1 MQNTNLRKLVEC
13 AIMIALA
20 TVLSYFTIFSA
31 PMGGSITAFSQVPI
45 VIIGYRHGLKWGTF
59 TGVVYGVLQML
70 LQGLGNFAYV
80 SGIGSYLIL
89 ILFDYVLAFAALGI
103 GGAIFRKAVK
113 QQVVAIGLGAV
124 IASALRF
131 ICHFISGVTIW
142 GEYAGGW
149 KSVWTYS
156 LGYNGFYML
165 FEGIITVVGVVALAI
180 VLDFHSPNL
189 IRKKS

>member
-59 TGVVYGVLQML
+59 TGIVYGVLQML

-113 QQVVAIGLGAV
+113 QQIVAIGLGAV

>member
-1 MQNTNLRKLVEC
+1 MTNTNTRKIVEC

-20 TVLSYFTIFSA
+20 TVLSYLTIFSA

-45 VIIGYRHGLKWGTF
+45 VIIGYRYGLKWGAF
-59 TGVVYGVLQML
+59 TGVVHGILQML

-80 SGIGSYLIL
+80 KGIGSYLIL
-89 ILFDYVLAFAALGI
+89 ILFDYIIAFAVLGI
-103 GGAIFRKAVK
+103 GGAIFRKAIK
-113 QQVVAIGLGAV
+113 QQALAIGVGAAV
-124 IASALRF
+124 ASALRF
-131 ICHFISGVTIW
+131 ISHFISGVTIW

-156 LGYNGFYML
+156 FGYNGFYML
-165 FEGIITVVGVVALAI
+165 FEGIITIVGVVALAL
-180 VLDFHSPNL
+180 VFDFHSPNL

>member
-1 MQNTNLRKLVEC
+1 MSNTNIRKIVEC

-20 TVLSYFTIFSA
+20 TVLSYLTIFSA

-45 VIIGYRHGLKWGTF
+45 VIIGYRYGVKWGTF
-59 TGVVYGVLQML
+59 TGVVHGLLQML

-80 SGIGSYLIL
+80 KGIGSYFIL
-89 ILFDYVLAFAALGI
+89 ILFDYIIAFAVLGI
-103 GGAIFRKAVK
+103 GGAIFRKAIK
-113 QQVVAIGLGAV
+113 QQTVAIGIGAV
-124 IASALRF
+124 AASALRF
-131 ICHFISGVTIW
+131 LSHFISGVTIW

-156 LGYNGFYML
+156 FGYNGFYML
-165 FEGIITVVGVVALAI
+165 FEGIITVVGVVALAL
-180 VLDFHSPNL
+180 VFDFHSPNL